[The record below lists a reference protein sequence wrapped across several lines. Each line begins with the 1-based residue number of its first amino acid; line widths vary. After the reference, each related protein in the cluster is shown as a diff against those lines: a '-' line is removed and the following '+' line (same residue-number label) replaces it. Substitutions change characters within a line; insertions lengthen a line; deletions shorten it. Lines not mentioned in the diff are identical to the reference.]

1 MALFYVQLNKYSC
14 QFFNYLASF
23 VQNSVIINLIKN
35 AISFLKIIDIITDNV
50 TAIIMAKINFIS

>member
-1 MALFYVQLNKYSC
+1 VQLNKYSC